1 MPTRLAAVVALGA
14 ALATPEAFA
23 QAGVG
28 AVNNWIDAQLAASAG
43 SVVTYGLLFLGG
55 LMASLLPCVYPLY
68 PVTVSIVKS
77 RSSPTQSRLHQPIAY
92 YLGVVSTYVAFG
104 VLAALTGAMLNQLMT
119 FATTNLLIGVLFVV
133 LALSIIDLWPIPF
146 FRPRDVEAGSGTWG
160 TVALGMS
167 AGLLSSAC
175 VGPVVVGIL
184 LSVAANS
191 AAVSAAAVLSAGA
204 KMLFF
209 GMGIGL
215 PFLLLSVFGT
225 TLPKGGAWMRY
236 VQLLLAAAIG
246 YFAWQYLVKGLEII
260 GLDDNQIALT
270 LGGSALV
277 LIAVFSVQD
286 ASKAAHERM
295 QRAAMGLA
303 LAVGV
308 AVLFRGLGQP
318 PASPVPV
325 MATTTESSS
334 GLVEAK
340 HGLTWH
346 LEEDAAYRQAAL
358 QGKNV
363 FIDFYGN
370 WCTNCKEF
378 EKLTG
383 TNAELNA
390 ALSEAVLLKIYD
402 TSPAFARYREDPRF
416 QELKVG
422 LPFFVVTDPQR
433 NLLYKTTDYLKTD
446 EMALF
451 LEP

>member
-1 MPTRLAAVVALGA
+1 MIVRLTAVIAAGVALA
-14 ALATPEAFA
+14 SPDVYA

-28 AVNNWIDAQLAASAG
+28 AVNNWIESQLTASAG

-68 PVTVSIVKS
+68 PVTVSIIKS
-77 RSSPTQSRLHQPIAY
+77 RSSASQSRLHQPAAY
-92 YLGVVSTYVAFG
+92 YAGVVSTYVAFG

-119 FATTNLLIGVLFVV
+119 FATTNLLIGVLFAV
-133 LALSIIDLWPIPF
+133 LALSIIDLWPIRF
-146 FRPRDVEAGSGTWG
+146 FRPRDVDAGSGTLG

-184 LSVAANS
+184 LSVAASS
-191 AAVSAAAVLSAGA
+191 AAVSVSAVLAAGG

-225 TLPKGGAWMRY
+225 TLPKGGRWMRY
-236 VQLLLAAAIG
+236 VQVLLAAAIG
-246 YFAWQYLVKGLEII
+246 YFAWQYLVKGLEIL
-260 GLDDNQIALT
+260 GLNENQISLT

-277 LIAVFSVQD
+277 LVAVFSVQD
-286 ASKAAHERM
+286 AAKAAHERM

-308 AVLFRGLGQP
+308 AVLFRGLGLP
-318 PASPVPV
+318 PASPVP
-325 MATTTESSS
+325 MIASATGGSNEM
-334 GLVEAK
+334 VEAK

-346 LEEDAAYRQAAL
+346 LEEDAAYQQAAL

-363 FIDFYGN
+363 FIDFFGN

-383 TNAELNA
+383 RDAQLNA
-390 ALSEAVLLKIYD
+390 ALREGVLLKIYD
-402 TSPAFARYREDPRF
+402 TSPAFAKYREDPRF

-422 LPFFVVTDPQR
+422 LPFFVVTDSQR